1 MLTKSRVTVFGAT
14 MIVAHAAAKR
24 SPLFRQIARR
34 TNILAVLPSGLVLLV
49 FVYGFIIWSFLIS
62 LTSSKIVPI
71 YNFVGF
77 DQYRLLWANDRWL
90 ESIANLAIF
99 ASIFVGLSTLI
110 GLLQAIL
117 IDQKI
122 RYEGIIRTVYLYPMA
137 ISFIVTGTAWKWML
151 NPGLG
156 LQRLVRSWGWEN
168 FTFDW
173 IINPKCAI
181 YTLAIAA
188 IWQSSGF
195 AMAIYL
201 AALRGV
207 DDEIVKAARIDGA
220 SAIQTYWNVILPLL
234 RPAFFTAIIVQT
246 ALALRCFDLMVAM
259 TGGGPGFASDL
270 PTNFFYQFA
279 FGRNR
284 LAFAA
289 ASGAMIFVMV
299 LSVMLPFIISELR
312 NERHRDR

>member
-1 MLTKSRVTVFGAT
+1 MAESAALRLPLLRRVT
-14 MIVAHAAAKR
+14 
-24 SPLFRQIARR
+24 RR
-34 TNILAVLPSGLVLLV
+34 TNVFALAPSGLVLAV
-49 FVYGFIIWSFLIS
+49 FVYGFIVWSFLIS

-71 YNFVGF
+71 YDFVGF

-90 ESIANLAIF
+90 ISIANLGIF
-99 ASIFVGLSTLI
+99 AVMFVGLSTAV

-122 RYEGIIRTVYLYPMA
+122 RYEGVIRTIYLYPLA

-156 LQRLVRSWGWEN
+156 LERLVHSLGFTG

-173 IINPKCAI
+173 IINPDRAI
-181 YTLAIAA
+181 YALAIAA

-195 AMAIYL
+195 AMAIFL
-201 AALRGV
+201 AALRAV
-207 DDEIVKAARIDGA
+207 DDEIIKAARIDGA
-220 SAIQTYWNVILPLL
+220 SAAQTYWSVILPLL
-234 RPAFFTAIIVQT
+234 RPALFTAVIVQT

-289 ASGAMIFVMV
+289 ASGAMIFIMV

-312 NERHRDR
+312 NERRRDR

>member
-1 MLTKSRVTVFGAT
+1 MANAVAT
-14 MIVAHAAAKR
+14 GLQLRRRIGR
-24 SPLFRQIARR
+24 SA
-34 TNILAVLPSGLVLLV
+34 NVLAVLPSGLLVLV
-49 FVYGFIIWSFLIS
+49 FVYVFIVWSFLIS

-71 YNFVGF
+71 YEFIGF

-90 ESIANLAIF
+90 QSVGNLAIF
-99 ASIFVGLSTLI
+99 AVVFVGLATLV
-110 GLLQAIL
+110 GLLQAVM

-122 RYEGIIRTVYLYPMA
+122 RHEGVIRTIYLYPMA

-156 LQRLVRSWGWEN
+156 LERLVRSLGFGG

-173 IINPKCAI
+173 IVNPQFAI

-195 AMAIYL
+195 AMAIFL

-207 DDEIVKAARIDGA
+207 DDEIIKAARIDGA
-220 SAIQTYWNVILPLL
+220 SALRTYWHVIFPLL
-234 RPAFFTAIIVQT
+234 RPALFTAVIVQT

-279 FGRNR
+279 FGRSR
-284 LAFAA
+284 LAFAT

-299 LSVMLPFIISELR
+299 LAVMLPFIVSELR
-312 NERHRDR
+312 HERQRGR

>member
-1 MLTKSRVTVFGAT
+1 MTLAD
-14 MIVAHAAAKR
+14 AAAGPSLMSR
-24 SPLFRQIARR
+24 LTRR
-34 TNILAVLPSGLVLLV
+34 ANVLAVAPSAILLIM
-49 FVYGFIIWSFLIS
+49 FVYGFIVWSFLIS
-62 LTSSKIVPI
+62 LTSSKIVPV
-71 YNFVGF
+71 YSFVGF

-90 ESIANLAIF
+90 VSITNLAIF
-99 ASIFVGLSTLI
+99 AIVFVGVSTLI

-122 RYEGIIRTVYLYPMA
+122 RQEGFIRTVYLYPMA

-156 LQRLVRSWGWEN
+156 IERLVRSWGFES

-173 IINPKCAI
+173 IVNPDMAI

-195 AMAIYL
+195 AMAIFL

-207 DDEIVKAARIDGA
+207 DDEVVKAARIDGA
-220 SAIQTYWNVILPLL
+220 SASRIYFHIVLPLL
-234 RPAFFTAIIVQT
+234 RPALFTAVIVQT

-289 ASGAMIFVMV
+289 ASGATIFVMV
-299 LSVMLPFIISELR
+299 LAVMLPFIVSELR
-312 NERHRDR
+312 NERRGSR

>member
-1 MLTKSRVTVFGAT
+1 M
-14 MIVAHAAAKR
+14 
-24 SPLFRQIARR
+24 
-34 TNILAVLPSGLVLLV
+34 LAVLPSGLVLV
-49 FVYGFIIWSFLIS
+49 IFVYGFTFWSFLIS
-62 LTSSKIVPI
+62 LTSSKTIPT
-71 YNFVGF
+71 YQFVGF
-77 DQYRLLWANDRWL
+77 DQYALLWSNDRWL
-90 ESIANLAIF
+90 ESLANLAIF
-99 ASIFVGLSTLI
+99 GAVFVGVSTAT

-156 LQRLVRSWGWEN
+156 LQRLVQSWGFAH

-173 IINPKCAI
+173 IINPQFAI

-195 AMAIYL
+195 AMAIFL

-207 DDEIVKAARIDGA
+207 DDEIVNAARIDGA
-220 SAIQTYWNVILPLL
+220 SAIQTYWSVILPLL
-234 RPAFFTAIIVQT
+234 RPALFTTIIVQT
-246 ALALRCFDLMVAM
+246 AVALRCFDLMVAM

-289 ASGAMIFVMV
+289 ASGAMIFVLV
-299 LSVMLPFIISELR
+299 LSVMAPFIVSELR
-312 NERHRDR
+312 NERQRDR

>member
-1 MLTKSRVTVFGAT
+1 MSS
-14 MIVAHAAAKR
+14 AAPPR
-24 SPLFRQIARR
+24 TRGFSLSPLLGRR
-34 TNILAVLPSGLVLLV
+34 ANVWVVAPSGLVLFV
-49 FVYGFIIWSFLIS
+49 FVYGFTFWSFILS
-62 LTSSKIVPI
+62 LTSSKTIPN
-71 YNFVGF
+71 YQFVGF
-77 DQYRLLWANDRWL
+77 AQYALPWSNDRWI
-90 ESIANLAIF
+90 ESITNLAIF
-99 ASIFVGLSTLI
+99 AAVFVGVSTAI
-110 GLLQAIL
+110 GLVQAIL
-117 IDQKI
+117 IDQRI
-122 RYEGIIRTVYLYPMA
+122 RYEGFIRTLYLYPMA

-156 LQRLVRSWGWEN
+156 LQRLVQSWGFAG

-173 IINPKCAI
+173 IINPDFAI

-195 AMAIYL
+195 AMAIFL

-220 SAIQTYWNVILPLL
+220 SAIRIYRSVILPLL
-234 RPAFFTAIIVQT
+234 RPALFTTIIVQT
-246 ALALRCFDLMVAM
+246 ATSLRCFDLMVAM

-289 ASGAMIFVMV
+289 ASGATIFVLV
-299 LSVMLPFIISELR
+299 LAVMAPLIISELGH
-312 NERHRDR
+312 ERRHDR

>member
-1 MLTKSRVTVFGAT
+1 MFHRL
-14 MIVAHAAAKR
+14 
-24 SPLFRQIARR
+24 ARR
-34 TNILAVLPSGLVLLV
+34 ANIFAVLPSGIVLLV
-49 FVYGFIIWSFLIS
+49 FVYGFIGWSFLLS

-71 YNFVGF
+71 FQFVGF
-77 DQYRLLWANDRWL
+77 EQYTLLWSNDRWL
-90 ESIANLAIF
+90 ISIGNLAIF
-99 ASIFVGLSTLI
+99 AAVFVGLSTLT
-110 GLLQAIL
+110 GLVQAIL
-117 IDQKI
+117 IDQNI
-122 RYEGIIRTVYLYPMA
+122 RHEGIIRTVYLYPMA

-156 LQRLVRSWGWEN
+156 LQRLVRSFGFES

-173 IINPKCAI
+173 IINPNFAI

-195 AMAIYL
+195 AMAIFL

-207 DDEIVKAARIDGA
+207 DDEIVKAARVDGA
-220 SAIQTYWNVILPLL
+220 SAMQTYRSVVLPLL

-246 ALALRCFDLMVAM
+246 AVALRCFDLMVAM

-289 ASGAMIFVMV
+289 ASGLMIFVMV
-299 LSVMLPFIISELR
+299 VSVMLPFIVSELR
-312 NERHRDR
+312 NERQRQR

>member
-1 MLTKSRVTVFGAT
+1 
-14 MIVAHAAAKR
+14 
-24 SPLFRQIARR
+24 
-34 TNILAVLPSGLVLLV
+34 
-49 FVYGFIIWSFLIS
+49 
-62 LTSSKIVPI
+62 
-71 YNFVGF
+71 
-77 DQYRLLWANDRWL
+77 
-90 ESIANLAIF
+90 
-99 ASIFVGLSTLI
+99 
-110 GLLQAIL
+110 
-117 IDQKI
+117 
-122 RYEGIIRTVYLYPMA
+122 
-137 ISFIVTGTAWKWML
+137 
-151 NPGLG
+151 
-156 LQRLVRSWGWEN
+156 VRSWGWEN

-173 IINPKCAI
+173 IINPKWAI

>member
-1 MLTKSRVTVFGAT
+1 VLEERRRPFCGMT
-14 MIVAHAAAKR
+14 MAYAVARRLHLR
-24 SPLFRQIARR
+24 RQIGRWA
-34 TNILAVLPSGLVLLV
+34 NVLAVLPSGLVLLV
-49 FVYGFIIWSFLIS
+49 FVYAFIVWTFLIS
-62 LTSSKIVPI
+62 LTSSKIVPVYEFI
-71 YNFVGF
+71 GF

-90 ESIANLAIF
+90 VSIGNLAVF
-99 ASIFVGLSTLI
+99 AVVFVGMSTLV

-122 RYEGIIRTVYLYPMA
+122 RHEGVIRTIYLYPMA

-156 LQRLVRSWGWEN
+156 LERLVRSLGFEG

-173 IINPKCAI
+173 IINPNRAI

-195 AMAIYL
+195 AMAIFL

-207 DDEIVKAARIDGA
+207 DDEIVKAAKIDGA
-220 SAIQTYWNVILPLL
+220 SAPQTYWNVIFPLL
-234 RPAFFTAIIVQT
+234 RPALFTAIIVQT

-279 FGRNR
+279 FGRSR

-299 LSVMLPFIISELR
+299 LAVMLPFIISELR
-312 NERHRDR
+312 HERHRDR

>member
-1 MLTKSRVTVFGAT
+1 M
-14 MIVAHAAAKR
+14 
-24 SPLFRQIARR
+24 
-34 TNILAVLPSGLVLLV
+34 LAVAPSGAVLFV
-49 FVYGFIIWSFLIS
+49 FVYGFIFWSFLIS
-62 LTSSKIVPI
+62 LTSSKTVPT
-71 YNFVGF
+71 YRFVGF
-77 DQYRLLWANDRWL
+77 YQYALLWSNDRWL

-99 ASIFVGLSTLI
+99 AALFVGLSTLT

-122 RYEGIIRTVYLYPMA
+122 RCEGVIRTIYLYPMA

-156 LQRLVRSWGWEN
+156 LQRLVQGWG
-168 FTFDW
+168 FSSFIFDW
-173 IINPKCAI
+173 IVNPRFAI

-195 AMAIYL
+195 AMAIFI

-207 DDEIVKAARIDGA
+207 DDEIVNAARIDGA
-220 SAIQTYWNVILPLL
+220 SAIQTYRSVVLPLL
-234 RPAFFTAIIVQT
+234 RPAVFTAIVVHAAT
-246 ALALRCFDLMVAM
+246 ALRCFDLMVAM

-289 ASGAMIFVMV
+289 ASGAMIFVLV
-299 LSVMLPFIISELR
+299 LSVMLPFIISELG
-312 NERHRDR
+312 NERQRDR

>member
-1 MLTKSRVTVFGAT
+1 MTMAQAVAT
-14 MIVAHAAAKR
+14 GLQLRRRIGR
-24 SPLFRQIARR
+24 SA
-34 TNILAVLPSGLVLLV
+34 NVLAVLPSGLLLLV
-49 FVYGFIIWSFLIS
+49 FVYAFIVWSFLIS
-62 LTSSKIVPI
+62 LTSSKIVPVYEFI
-71 YNFVGF
+71 GF

-90 ESIANLAIF
+90 VSVGNLAIF
-99 ASIFVGLSTLI
+99 AVVFVGLATLV
-110 GLLQAIL
+110 GLIQAIM

-122 RYEGIIRTVYLYPMA
+122 RHEGIIRTIYLYPMA

-156 LQRLVRSWGWEN
+156 LERLVKSLGFSG

-173 IINPKCAI
+173 IVNPKYAI

-195 AMAIYL
+195 AMAIFL

-220 SAIQTYWNVILPLL
+220 SAPRTYWHVIFPLL
-234 RPAFFTAIIVQT
+234 RPALFTAVIVQT

-279 FGRNR
+279 FGRSR

-299 LSVMLPFIISELR
+299 LLVMLPFIVSELR
-312 NERHRDR
+312 HERQRDR

>member
-1 MLTKSRVTVFGAT
+1 MDRAPNASRRSLTSW
-14 MIVAHAAAKR
+14 
-24 SPLFRQIARR
+24 IARHMQV
-34 TNILAVLPSGLVLLV
+34 LAVAPSATILVL
-49 FVYGFIIWSFLIS
+49 FVYGFIVWSFLIS

-71 YNFVGF
+71 YQFVGF
-77 DQYRLLWANDRWL
+77 DQYRLLWGNDRWL
-90 ESIANLAIF
+90 VSIVNLGIF
-99 ASIFVGLSTLI
+99 AVIFVGLSTLI

-122 RYEGIIRTVYLYPMA
+122 RYESIVRTIYLYPMA

-156 LQRLVRSWGWEN
+156 LERLVRSWGFEG

-173 IINPKCAI
+173 IVNPRMAI
-181 YTLAIAA
+181 FTLAIAA

-195 AMAIYL
+195 AMAIFL

-207 DDEIVKAARIDGA
+207 DDEILRAARVDGA
-220 SAIQTYWNVILPLL
+220 SAPRIYLHVVLPLL
-234 RPAFFTAIIVQT
+234 RPAFFTAVIVQT

-279 FGRNR
+279 FGRSR

-289 ASGAMIFVMV
+289 ASGATIFAMV
-299 LSVMLPFIISELR
+299 LFVMLPFIISELR
-312 NERHRDR
+312 NERRSSR